1 MTHRHYIVLL
11 LLVTCV
17 LQCSGQDSKPAGTAT
32 SVLHRENI
40 VAWCI
45 VPFDA
50 AKRTPEKRAA
60 MLREIGITRC
70 AYDWRAEH
78 VPSFEEEIL
87 AYKKHGIEYF
97 AFWDA
102 HDEAFRLFAKH
113 DLQPQIWQMMRTPV
127 AEGQSA
133 RIEEAAQQMLP
144 IAKRTNDIGCKLALY
159 NHGGWSGEPE
169 NLVAVCTR
177 LHELGQRHVGITYNF
192 HHGHGHITD
201 WPESLKLMLP
211 YLHCLNLNG
220 MNAGAQPKILG
231 IGQGTYESKMIRAVV
246 ESGYNGPIGIL
257 DHRTELDARESL
269 LENRDGLERLREEI
283 SKQSSSSPLPIND
296 QLRN

>member
-1 MTHRHYIVLL
+1 MTHQLL
-11 LLVTCV
+11 AATFLLMTCV
-17 LQCSGQDSKPAGTAT
+17 FPCDGQDREPSDSAT
-32 SVLHRENI
+32 SILRRENI

-50 AKRTPEKRAA
+50 AKRTPEERAA
-60 MLREIGITRC
+60 LLKEIGITRC

-78 VPSFEEEIL
+78 VPTFEEEIL
-87 AYKKHGIEYF
+87 AYKKYGIEFF
-97 AFWDA
+97 AFWGI
-102 HDEAFRLFAKH
+102 HDEAFRLFKKH
-113 DLQPQIWQMMRTPV
+113 DLQPQIWQMMRTPT
-127 AEGQSA
+127 AEDQAA
-133 RIEEAAQQMLP
+133 RVEEAAQQMLP

-169 NLVAVCTR
+169 NLVAVCGR

-192 HHGHGHITD
+192 HHGHGHIAD

-231 IGQGTYESKMIRAVV
+231 IGQGTYESEMIRDVI
-246 ESGYNGPIGIL
+246 ESGYDGPIGIL
-257 DHRTELDARESL
+257 DHRPELDARESL
-269 LENRDGLERLREEI
+269 IENRDGLERLRKEI
-283 SKQSSSSPLPIND
+283 SKQSSDNPLPIND
-296 QLRN
+296 GPRN